1 MTYCQDLCQC
11 SFSGPHGTQ
20 IARSQVLVSS
30 PDGLVPASPGLVPL
44 KPLLNMAVPQP
55 RQILSTNLNRLSRGF
70 LNQKHVSDSG
80 KDFDGYVPR
89 ENLLNGS
96 FFVGSYYWREGHK
109 RSGIENA
116 ELPKVSLDVRES
128 RGLESSE
135 RARLYFDLTFRRTRP
150 SRPSRLMN
158 VISLQIGTKR
168 RLKGVKGSNG
178 KTSICN
184 GTLIDF

>member
-55 RQILSTNLNRLSRGF
+55 RQILSTNSNRLSRGF

-80 KDFDGYVPR
+80 KDFFCTLMAMSHAKIYSMAPFSLEVITGLKGRTGVV
-89 ENLLNGS
+89 LT
-96 FFVGSYYWREGHK
+96 
-109 RSGIENA
+109 IENA

-128 RGLESSE
+128 RGLESS
-135 RARLYFDLTFRRTRP
+135 ART
-150 SRPSRLMN
+150 
-158 VISLQIGTKR
+158 SL
-168 RLKGVKGSNG
+168 L
-178 KTSICN
+178 
-184 GTLIDF
+184 